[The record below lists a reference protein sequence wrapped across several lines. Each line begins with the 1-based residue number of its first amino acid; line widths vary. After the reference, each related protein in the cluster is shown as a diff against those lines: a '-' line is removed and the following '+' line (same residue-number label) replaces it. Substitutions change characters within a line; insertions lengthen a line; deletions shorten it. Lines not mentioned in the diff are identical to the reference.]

1 MKLLR
6 GGICIVRSTELCE
19 GNVLLLDVLLVI
31 DGESVRGGD
40 CVLIR

>member
-1 MKLLR
+1 M
-6 GGICIVRSTELCE
+6 RSTELCE
-19 GNVLLLDVLLVI
+19 GNVVLLLVI

>member
-1 MKLLR
+1 M
-6 GGICIVRSTELCE
+6 RSTELCE
-19 GNVLLLDVLLVI
+19 GNVVLLLDVLLVI